1 MIDLSLEE
9 SLQAHFLAANMG
21 HTDNDMIGELLSDP
35 HVHVGA
41 SDGGAHILSF
51 STYGD
56 TGYLF
61 SQFVR
66 KSRAISLEDAVKKI
80 TLDTASIWLS
90 LIHISEPTRPY

>member
-1 MIDLSLEE
+1 MKSRAEKYNPVEAMIDLSLEE

-51 STYGD
+51 STYWRHRLSFQSVCKEIS
-56 TGYLF
+56 GYF
-61 SQFVR
+61 
-66 KSRAISLEDAVKKI
+66 
-80 TLDTASIWLS
+80 T
-90 LIHISEPTRPY
+90 